1 MNLHNFKEDFDALA
15 SIVSKKMNITVQAVK
30 RDYFIVYML
39 DKLVHSEYA
48 DMCVFKGGTSL
59 SKCYPG
65 SIERFSEDIDL
76 TYLGMDQDDRTC
88 EKVIKKIIAVMT
100 EGATVQKIPGE
111 GNARNKSRNV
121 WFESEVNK
129 VKLEIGCTVRPEPY
143 QPKTLRSYIY
153 EYLEE
158 ANNSNAIIR
167 FDLRAVTI
175 KTLDIKRTFLDK
187 VMAVKRHA
195 LCGTL
200 NHKVRHIYDV
210 VRLYNMPEI
219 QTFINDRQGLKEI
232 LQLTKKSDSY
242 YLQKRD
248 IPQDYNPC
256 GAYDFES
263 WKYKF
268 DGKIKSIYENLH
280 NELLYTDEQQKFS
293 LALKCFEDINEV
305 FVKIGE

>member
-1 MNLHNFKEDFDALA
+1 MNLHNFKEDFDSLA
-15 SIVSKKMNITVQAVK
+15 SIVSKKLNITAQAVK

-48 DMCVFKGGTSL
+48 DVCVFKGGTSL

-76 TYLGMDQDDRTC
+76 TYLGMDQDDKTC
-88 EKVIKKIIAVMT
+88 EKVIKNIMRLMIADANSLKIL
-100 EGATVQKIPGE
+100 GE

-121 WFESEVNK
+121 WFESEAYK

-143 QPKTLRSYIY
+143 NLKTLKSYIH

-158 ANNSNAIIR
+158 VGNNGAIDE
-167 FDLRAVTI
+167 FGLRAVTI
-175 KTLDIKRTFLDK
+175 NTLDIKRTFLDK

-210 VRLYNMPEI
+210 VRLYHMPEI
-219 QTFINDRQGLKEI
+219 QKFLCDEQELKRI
-232 LQLTKKSDSY
+232 LQLTKQTDSH
-242 YLQKRD
+242 YLQKRN
-248 IPQDYNPC
+248 IPQNYNPLEV
-256 GAYDFES
+256 YSFES
-263 WKYKF
+263 WKDKF
-268 DGKIKSIYENLH
+268 DSTIKSIYEDLH
-280 NELLYTDEQQKFS
+280 NELLYTNVQQDFS
-293 LALKCFEDINEV
+293 LAISCFEDINKV
-305 FVKIGE
+305 FIKIGE

>member
-1 MNLHNFKEDFDALA
+1 MNLHKFNEDFNALA
-15 SIVSKKMNITVQAVK
+15 NIVSNKLNITAQAVK

-39 DKLVHSEYA
+39 DKLVQSEYA
-48 DMCVFKGGTSL
+48 DVCVFKGGTSL

-76 TYLGMDQDDRTC
+76 TYLGMDQDDKTC
-88 EKVIKKIIAVMT
+88 EKVIKKIMAIMT
-100 EGATVQKIPGE
+100 KGATVQKVSGE

-121 WFESEVNK
+121 WFESEAYK

-143 QPKTLRSYIY
+143 NLKTLKSYIH

-158 ANNSNAIIR
+158 AGIINE
-167 FDLRAVTI
+167 FGLRAVTI
-175 KTLDIKRTFLDK
+175 NTLDIKRTFLDK

-219 QTFINDRQGLKEI
+219 QKFLCDGQELKRI
-232 LQLTKKSDSY
+232 LLLTKQTDSH
-242 YLQKRD
+242 YLQKRN
-248 IPQDYNPC
+248 ISQNYNPL
-256 GAYDFES
+256 GTYNFES
-263 WKYKF
+263 WKDKL
-268 DGKIKSIYENLH
+268 DGTIKSIYENLH
-280 NELLYTDEQQKFS
+280 NELLYTNIQQDFS
-293 LALKCFEDINEV
+293 LAISCFENINNV
-305 FVKIGE
+305 FIKIGE